1 MDSSGSAFKSV
12 ISGFDSKSRYYF
24 DKAYLYGLTFF
35 IASQACYLTNRVS
48 VLFYSC
54 LYILGA
60 FLISLVAVFRL
71 TVLFASNIKK
81 ALIAVVVLAFGI
93 AYLLYSV
100 FTDYSPDSLA
110 FLFVVI
116 AAIGAVGVKVDHI
129 LISGIIGNIVMVIYN
144 VFTSFINPDEEK
156 GLQEFFYL
164 GNNSF
169 YISKINNRSLSD
181 MAAHYFWIV
190 IAYLW
195 IRGKKIT
202 WGEIIALSALNAL
215 IYSATGSNTTLICFS
230 FALLI
235 TICFKLF
242 SHIKK
247 DLQALKRIISFCA
260 IWSFIVIAVLMFI
273 LTFTYNSQNQFL
285 YRLNSILHERLSIG
299 QRGIVECGI
308 SLFASDVKIFGEN
321 ASLSGFY
328 NFLDCSYISLLI
340 KYGILPLL
348 FYIASMTF
356 VQIRQKKYIYGTLLL
371 AVCALSCIEEHH
383 LSEIPY
389 NFFIL
394 LIFADLDI
402 NAKLNHILSKPEVK
416 KYRKI
421 SLASVITGLCFI
433 GLVIGVNIPRYVAIR
448 ECDRLDNK
456 AADIYDA
463 VQDSIDALSDSGI
476 WEQQVKNMS
485 SGQYGNILSEP
496 DDYSFVTGKN
506 WNTIVSDPKSHA
518 YYSLT
523 YHFGDS
529 NNDISELII
538 DDNVKDIV
546 GYGSVVIEYDV
557 IEGTVYSVWYSDS
570 EICKPVSG
578 GRDVSRAERLKQGEG
593 RVGYYAGVI
602 DA

>member
-1 MDSSGSAFKSV
+1 MDSSVSTFSSFVK
-12 ISGFDSKSRYYF
+12 GFDSKARYYF

-60 FLISLVAVFRL
+60 FLISLVAIFRL
-71 TVLFASNIKK
+71 TVLFASNINK

-93 AYLLYSV
+93 IYLLYSV

-144 VFTSFINPDEEK
+144 VFTSFINPDEGK
-156 GLQEFFYL
+156 VTQEFFYL

-169 YISKINNRSLSD
+169 YISKFNNSSLSD

-202 WGEIIALSALNAL
+202 WGEIIALFGLNAL
-215 IYSATGSNTTLICFS
+215 IYSATGSNTTLICFTI
-230 FALLI
+230 ALLI
-235 TICFKLF
+235 SICYKLF
-242 SHIKK
+242 SLFKTELK
-247 DLQALKRIISFCA
+247 ALKRFTSHC
-260 IWSFIVIAVLMFI
+260 AVLSFVVISALMLI
-273 LTFTYNSQNQFL
+273 LTFSYNSQNQFL

-299 QRGIVECGI
+299 YRGIVECGI
-308 SLFASDVKIFGEN
+308 SLFASDVKIYGEN

-328 NFLDCSYISLLI
+328 NFLDCSYISVLI

-402 NAKLNHILSKPEVK
+402 NAKLNPVFTKTEV
-416 KYRKI
+416 RKNRKTNI
-421 SLASVITGLCFI
+421 ASLITCVCFI
-433 GLVIGVNIPRYVAIR
+433 GLVIGINYPRYAAIK

-456 AADIYDA
+456 AAAVYAA
-463 VQDSIDALSDSGI
+463 VQNNIDAMSDSGI
-476 WEQQVKNMS
+476 WEQQVDLMS
-485 SGQYGNILSEP
+485 SDQYGNILSEP
-496 DDYSFVTGKN
+496 DDYSLVAGKN
-506 WNTIVSDPKSHA
+506 WNTVVSDPKSHA

-523 YHFGDS
+523 YHYGDS
-529 NNDISELII
+529 NNDMSELIFS
-538 DDNVKDIV
+538 DYVKDIV
-546 GYGSVVIEYDV
+546 GKGSVVIEYDV

>member
-1 MDSSGSAFKSV
+1 MDSSVSAFRSV
-12 ISGFDSKSRYYF
+12 ISGFDSKARYYF
-24 DKAYLYGLTFF
+24 DKAYMYGLTFF

-60 FLISLVAVFRL
+60 FLISLVAIFRL

-93 AYLLYSV
+93 VYLLYSV
-100 FTDYSPDSLA
+100 FTDYSSDSLA
-110 FLFVVI
+110 FLFVALAV
-116 AAIGAVGVKVDHI
+116 IGAAGVKADHI
-129 LISGIIGNIVMVIYN
+129 LISGIIGNTVMVIYN
-144 VFTSFINPDEEK
+144 VFTSFINPDDEK
-156 GLQEFFYL
+156 VTQEFFYL

-215 IYSATGSNTTLICFS
+215 IYSATGSNTTLICFTI
-230 FALLI
+230 ALLI
-235 TICFKLF
+235 SICYKLF
-242 SHIKK
+242 SMFKTELK
-247 DLQALKRIISFCA
+247 ALKRFTSLC
-260 IWSFIVIAVLMFI
+260 AVLSFVVISALMLI
-273 LTFTYNSQNQFL
+273 LTFSYNSQNQFL

-299 QRGIVECGI
+299 YRGIVECGI
-308 SLFASDVKIFGEN
+308 SLFASDVKIYGEN

-328 NFLDCSYISLLI
+328 NFLDCSYISVLI

-356 VQIRQKKYIYGTLLL
+356 VQTRQKKYIYGTLLL

-383 LSEIPY
+383 LSDIPY

-402 NAKLNHILSKPEVK
+402 NAKLNSVFTKTEVRK
-416 KYRKI
+416 NRKI
-421 SLASVITGLCFI
+421 NITSLITCVCFI
-433 GLVIGVNIPRYVAIR
+433 GLVIGINFPRYAAIK

-456 AADIYDA
+456 AAAVYDA
-463 VQDSIDALSDSGI
+463 VQNNIDDLSDSGI
-476 WEQQVKNMS
+476 WEQQVELMS
-485 SGQYGNILSEP
+485 SGQYGTKLSEP
-496 DDYSFVTGKN
+496 DDYSLVTGKN
-506 WNTIVSDPKSHA
+506 WNTVVSDPKSHA

-523 YHFGDS
+523 YHYGDS
-529 NNDISELII
+529 NNDMSELIFS
-538 DDNVKDIV
+538 DYVKDII
-546 GYGSVVIEYDV
+546 GEGSVVIEYDV

-570 EICKPVSG
+570 EICNPVIG
-578 GRDVSRAERLKQGEG
+578 GRDALRADRLKQGEG

-602 DA
+602 YA